1 MYSQVQKMNA
11 VLGLEDGTII
21 KGTGFGAEGIVSGEL
36 VFTTQYTGYE
46 EALTDPSY
54 KGQILMFTYPLI
66 GNYGVSG
73 NCMESSG
80 VKAEGL
86 VVREAC
92 PEPSHHLGKKTIV
105 ELMEEEG
112 KPGIAGVDTR
122 MLTIKTREHGTMRAA
137 LVNGSDDGEE
147 AVRIARSQK
156 SISDIDLISQVTC
169 PEPFRLES
177 PLRDPNNPINVVL
190 VDCGR
195 KLSIER
201 SLLARGIDVTVV
213 PGNSSISTI
222 ESYDPDLLFISNGP
236 GDPAQAQDAV
246 AAVKHFTGELPIVGI
261 CLGHQIISRAL
272 GADTYKLKFGHRG
285 ANQPVKDLETGI
297 VHITSQNHGFAVDGD
312 SFEEAEVA
320 VTQYNTNDK
329 TVEGIAHKYLDMF
342 SVQYHPDAHPG
353 PMDTEG
359 IFFEKVLKLAGGKK

>member
-1 MYSQVQKMNA
+1 MNA

-66 GNYGVSG
+66 GNYGVSN
-73 NCMESSG
+73 NCFESDG

-92 PEPSHHLGKKTIV
+92 PEPSHHLSKKTIFK
-105 ELMEEEG
+105 LMEDAG
-112 KPGIAGVDTR
+112 KPGIAGIDTR

-137 LVNGSDDGEE
+137 LINGSADGEE
-147 AVRIARSQK
+147 AVRLAREQP
-156 SISDIDLISQVTC
+156 SISDVDLISQVTC

-177 PLRDPNNPINVVL
+177 PYRDPNNPVKVVL
-190 VDCGR
+190 MDFGR

-213 PGNSSISTI
+213 PATASTELI
-222 ESYDPDLLFISNGP
+222 GSFEPDLLFLSNGP
-236 GDPAQAQDAV
+236 GDPQQAAKGIE
-246 AAVKHFTGELPIVGI
+246 AVKNFAGELPIVGI

-285 ANQPVKDLETGI
+285 ANQPVKDFESGI
-297 VHITSQNHGFAVDGD
+297 VHITSQNHGFAVDEG
-312 SFEEAEVA
+312 SFEEAEVN
-320 VTQYNTNDK
+320 VTQINANDK
-329 TVEGIAHKYLDMF
+329 TVEGIAHKNLDIF

-353 PMDTEG
+353 PLDTEN